1 MLIEA
6 RLEARRNRDFS
17 RSDEIRDELKA
28 KGILLEDTAQ
38 GTRWKRGNS
47 MYNLRDID
55 VKQLNAL
62 ALAYMGDAV
71 YEQAVR
77 EHLLRSGR
85 VKPNVLHK
93 EATRY
98 VSAKSQA
105 AIVENDAAN
114 WVFDGR
120 GQAVMRRGR
129 NAKSGSVPKNTDVV
143 TYNYS
148 SGFEAVI
155 GFLHLLGK
163 TERVEEFIGESIA
176 FIERLKEE
184 GKL

>member
-1 MLIEA
+1 M
-6 RLEARRNRDFS
+6 
-17 RSDEIRDELKA
+17 
-28 KGILLEDTAQ
+28 TA
-38 GTRWKRGNS
+38 
-47 MYNLRDID
+47 MYTLRDQD

-71 YEQAVR
+71 YEQAIR

-85 VKPNVLHK
+85 VKPQVLHR

-105 AIVENDAAN
+105 AIIKDMEQSGFLSEEEAA
-114 WVFDGR
+114 VL
-120 GQAVMRRGR
+120 RRGR

-148 SGFEAVI
+148 SGFEAVM
-155 GFLHLLGK
+155 GFLYLLGRK
-163 TERVEEFIGESIA
+163 ERVEELIEASIR
-176 FIERLKEE
+176 FVEQPKEE
-184 GKL
+184 GSR